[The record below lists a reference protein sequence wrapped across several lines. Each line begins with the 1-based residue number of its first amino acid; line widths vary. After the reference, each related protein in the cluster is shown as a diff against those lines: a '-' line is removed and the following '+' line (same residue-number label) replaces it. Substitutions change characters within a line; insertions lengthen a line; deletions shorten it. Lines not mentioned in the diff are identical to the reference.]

1 MAVQLHQP
9 SVYALFEAMPVPL
22 LTLGVSGLVTYAN
35 NAAKQHPGRPVES
48 MSGKPVIKALVAD
61 AILGKLK
68 LPYSAEV
75 ELADGNR
82 MIGKFMAGPAGLDIA
97 FLAQGAPE
105 QSTRSTPQSGRM
117 GLTQIVE
124 LLRDEVGPPMRNFSA
139 QLKALPPSPLGSTL
153 EHAENELGNRLD
165 RLSDL
170 LKVFG
175 DDVLAS
181 DDRIELLPLLKSVC
195 RGLAPQSDK
204 LGVRFEILELH
215 ESLPPIYGNEK
226 LIRRA
231 LHECLDNALVHSR
244 QEMNVRSTLTVEIR
258 FTLSGEHILLSV
270 RNKGAAVLKYSGR
283 EPLLPFTPTTV
294 GATEEPLTRLGLP
307 LVQRIVGLHGGNMRL
322 STGHDDTVQVLL
334 EFPTGAPRRG
344 AAQLGVAQAQIYAKD
359 LARLMSRRHKEKA

>member
-1 MAVQLHQP
+1 MAVNLHQP

-48 MSGKPVIKALVAD
+48 MSGKPVIKSLVAD
-61 AILGKLK
+61 AVLGKLK

-82 MIGKFMAGPAGLDIA
+82 MVGRFMAGPAGLDIA
-97 FLAQGAPE
+97 FVAQGAPE
-105 QSTRSTPQSGRM
+105 QSAKGGPDSGRM
-117 GLTQIVE
+117 ALTQIVE
-124 LLRDEVGPPMRNFSA
+124 LLRDEVGPPMRHFAA
-139 QLKALPPSPLGSTL
+139 QLQAMPPSPLGSSL
-153 EHAENELGNRLD
+153 EHAERELGNRLD
-165 RLSDL
+165 RLADL

-175 DDVLAS
+175 DDILAS
-181 DDRIELLPLLKSVC
+181 DDRIELLPLLKTVC
-195 RGLAPQSDK
+195 RTLSAQSDK
-204 LGVRFEILELH
+204 LGVRFDIMELA
-215 ESLPPIYGNEK
+215 EPLPPIYGNEK

-244 QEMNVRSTLTVEIR
+244 QEMKVRSTLTVEIR

-270 RNKGAAVLKYSGR
+270 RNKGATALKYSGR

-294 GATEEPLTRLGLP
+294 GAAEEPVTRLGLP
-307 LVQRIVGLHGGNMRL
+307 IVQRIVGLHGGNMRL
-322 STGHDDTVQVLL
+322 STGSDDTVQVML
-334 EFPTGAPRRG
+334 EFPTGAPKRG

-359 LARLMSRRHKEKA
+359 LARLMSRRHKENV